1 MAGGLVTSPSGL
13 QLFNIYSWLL
23 NNAKVR
29 LPTLPTVQ
37 KSTCNFALG
46 PWFCIRGFNQPWIM
60 WYHSVYL
67 VKEICMWVDPISS
80 NLCCPRVHCICRQ
93 MCIYWM
99 HWMFTE
105 MSSVPLIFQRHQTLL
120 SSHLNSCSQFLA
132 GCLGYIWPFLI
143 PSIFYDLKLISLKGH
158 FTLDLLLKTV
168 VDSYCVS
175 YTNGNCAIVN
185 YLHLRIAL
193 LPHILSHL
201 IYSHFSF

>member
-1 MAGGLVTSPSGL
+1 
-13 QLFNIYSWLL
+13 
-23 NNAKVR
+23 
-29 LPTLPTVQ
+29 
-37 KSTCNFALG
+37 
-46 PWFCIRGFNQPWIM
+46 
-60 WYHSVYL
+60 
-67 VKEICMWVDPISS
+67 
-80 NLCCPRVHCICRQ
+80 
-93 MCIYWM
+93 
-99 HWMFTE
+99 MFTE

-132 GCLGYIWPFLI
+132 GRLGYIWPFLI

-175 YTNGNCAIVN
+175 YTNGNCDTVN
-185 YLHLRIAL
+185 YLHLHIAL